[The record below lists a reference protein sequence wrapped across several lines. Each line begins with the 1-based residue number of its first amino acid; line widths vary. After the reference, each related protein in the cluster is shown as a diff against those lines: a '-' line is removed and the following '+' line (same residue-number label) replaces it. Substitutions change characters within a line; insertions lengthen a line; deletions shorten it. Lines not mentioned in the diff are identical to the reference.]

1 MMRQRVEQE
10 NPKNARS
17 WSIARRLFG
26 ISLLLILMQAG
37 GSSLLTTQLRRH
49 FFHEFLEDTLSR
61 QIVSS
66 YNVISDRLD
75 QLPVEKAYA
84 CCSLDDYQNWLEG
97 LRFENGKAGLIIGKA
112 GLQTT
117 KDADQFYTTS
127 ELSRYARQAIN
138 SASGFTINA
147 SEEDIPLAVKAVK
160 LPGGNETGFYVYMRP
175 VYSMPLVRTLMQ
187 IKLVSE
193 LVLMLLL
200 ALTLLVSLRLIFRPV
215 RRIQSELSGIEL
227 NHLEH
232 AELNRRDRPRE
243 FQPLL
248 EEFNAMVG
256 RLRQSS
262 GNQKQFA
269 STISHEFRTPMTV
282 ISGFIQSVLNRDRN
296 LREQSRNA
304 LLLANQEVL
313 RLNRMLSDLLDL
325 SRADNNQLKLR
336 QEPFDCLKSLH
347 DSFNLAKITHPNNN
361 FSLHV
366 HSDAS
371 PIWAIGDVDRLTQCL
386 HNLVGNAVKYSAE
399 NSAIELHLNQH
410 EGNIVISVVDHGQ
423 GIPEDQHEIIFQRF
437 QRAEGVLLRRGDSSS
452 GLGLSIVQTLMKGMG
467 GNVHVESQIGIGS
480 RFVLTL
486 QQIEI

>member
-1 MMRQRVEQE
+1 MLQAESQRHS
-10 NPKNARS
+10 RS

-26 ISLLLILMQAG
+26 ISLLLILVQAM
-37 GSSLLTTQLRRH
+37 GSSVVTTQLRRH
-49 FFHEFLEDTLSR
+49 FFHEFLENTLSR

-75 QLPVEKAYA
+75 QLSVEEAYA
-84 CCSLDDYQNWLEG
+84 CCSLEDYRNWLDG
-97 LRFENGKAGLIIGKA
+97 LSFENGKVGLIIGEA
-112 GLQTT
+112 GLQATR
-117 KDADQFYTTS
+117 DADRFYKTS
-127 ELSRYARQAIN
+127 ELSGYAKETIA
-138 SASGFTINA
+138 SVSGFKINA
-147 SEEDIPLAVKAVK
+147 SDNEAPLAVKAVK
-160 LPGGNETGFYVYMRP
+160 LPGGPETGFYVYMRP
-175 VYSMPLVRTLMQ
+175 VYSMPLVRTLVQ
-187 IKLVSE
+187 IKMVSE

-200 ALTLLVSLRLIFRPV
+200 ALALLVSLRLIFRPV

-227 NHLEH
+227 NHLER
-232 AELNRRDRPRE
+232 ADLSSRDRPRE

-248 EEFNAMVG
+248 QEFNAMVE
-256 RLRQSS
+256 RLRRSS
-262 GNQKQFA
+262 ADQKQFA

-282 ISGFIQSVLNRDRN
+282 ISGFIQSVLNRDN
-296 LREQSRNA
+296 DLRRQSRDA
-304 LLLANQEVL
+304 LILANQEVL

-399 NSAIELHLNQH
+399 NSTIELHLNQH

-437 QRAEGVLLRRGDSSS
+437 QRAEGVILHRGDSSS

-467 GNVHVESQIGIGS
+467 GNVHVESHIGIGS

-486 QQIEI
+486 QQTEI